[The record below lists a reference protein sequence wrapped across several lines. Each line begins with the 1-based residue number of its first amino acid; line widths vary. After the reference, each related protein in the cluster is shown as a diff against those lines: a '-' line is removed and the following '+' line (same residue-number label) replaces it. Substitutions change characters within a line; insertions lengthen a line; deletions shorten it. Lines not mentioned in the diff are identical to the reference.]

1 MDIRSDLLIRAD
13 LDRVWDLTVDVERWP
28 ELGPT
33 MTSVTRLDDGPL
45 RVGSTAR
52 VVQPFQR
59 PTVWT
64 VTHLEP
70 QRFFE
75 WFAKVGTITMTAR
88 HRLVPEADGVRNEL
102 SVEFSGFGSRLVRRL
117 IGSKIREAI
126 TIENEGFR
134 RLAESAD
141 HVATDAPTVVP
152 AVAPTAAPADTTVE
166 AAAGDRRAAR
176 L

>member
-1 MDIRSDLLIRAD
+1 MDIRSDLLIHSTPA
-13 LDRVWDLTVDVERWP
+13 RVWALTVDVERWP
-28 ELGPT
+28 DLAPT
-33 MTSVTRLDDGPL
+33 MTSVTRLDAGPL

-70 QRFFE
+70 MAYFE

-88 HRLVPEADGVRNEL
+88 HRLVPEAAGVRNEL
-102 SVEFSGFGSRLVRRL
+102 EVEFSGLGSRLARRL

-134 RLAESAD
+134 RAAESAEEL
-141 HVATDAPTVVP
+141 VVEETG
-152 AVAPTAAPADTTVE
+152 AHRSVDTA
-166 AAAGDRRAAR
+166 G
-176 L
+176 

>member
-1 MDIRSDLLIRAD
+1 
-13 LDRVWDLTVDVERWP
+13 
-28 ELGPT
+28 
-33 MTSVTRLDDGPL
+33 MTSVTRLDDGPF

-70 QRFFE
+70 RQSFE

-88 HRLVPEADGVRNEL
+88 HRLVPEADGIRNEL
-102 SVEFSGFGSRLVRRL
+102 SVEFSGFGSGLARRL

-141 HVATDAPTVVP
+141 TPAT
-152 AVAPTAAPADTTVE
+152 VAPAGDPVDAAATAPADGLPVS
-166 AAAGDRRAAR
+166 RP
-176 L
+176 